1 MKRAFLYLIII
12 FWGVV
17 VNGQTINLDSIF
29 GPKLSGEIFQKKTGT
44 VGTQYYNDD
53 WAESDIKLST
63 GELAVNKLL
72 KYNELIDE
80 VIWFQADSSRQIKLE
95 KHFIDE
101 FCFKNYKGKSVRF
114 KRIQAKLP
122 QMTVPTD
129 IFVEVLC
136 EKTAS
141 LYVFRNV
148 RINGSSNIVED
159 GVLYSYDKLVPQPVY
174 ILILPDKKTIT
185 FNTIRRSVLLK
196 VLPEGYR
203 NTVKE
208 IIQQNYLSVRSENDL
223 IKLVNLIN

>member
-12 FWGVV
+12 FWGIV

-29 GPKLSGEIFQKKTGT
+29 GPKLSGEIYQKKTGMM
-44 VGTQYYNDD
+44 GKQFYNDD
-53 WAESDIKLST
+53 WTESDIKLSS

-72 KYNELIDE
+72 MYNELMDE
-80 VIWFQADSSRQIKLE
+80 VIWLQADSFRQIKLE

-101 FCFKNYKGKSVRF
+101 FCFKNYNGKSVRF
-114 KRIQAKLP
+114 KRIKAKLP
-122 QMTVPTD
+122 SMMDSTD

-148 RINGSSNIVED
+148 RINGNINSVED

-185 FNTIRRSVLLK
+185 FKTIRRGVLLK
-196 VLPEGYR
+196 ALPEEYKT
-203 NTVKE
+203 TVKE
-208 IIQQNYLSVRSENDL
+208 IIQQNYLPVRSENDL